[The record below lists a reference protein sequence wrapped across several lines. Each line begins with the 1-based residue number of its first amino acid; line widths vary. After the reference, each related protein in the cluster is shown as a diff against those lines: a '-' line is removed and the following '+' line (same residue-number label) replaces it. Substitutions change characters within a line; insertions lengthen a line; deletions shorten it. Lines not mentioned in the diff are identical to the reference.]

1 MVEQPAATVLPSD
14 TNIIS
19 AREQEVLQLMARGYT
34 NREIAA
40 QLFISEKTVKNHV
53 SNILRKLDV
62 SDRTQ
67 AVVKGVKLKLVT
79 IS

>member
-1 MVEQPAATVLPSD
+1 LVEQPAATVLPSD